1 MASDHARQ
9 RHEARLSRLDRI
21 KQEREARMARKKQ
34 ALSSDGGSSD
44 MKKAAI
50 QAALERVKR
59 KKQQADMT
67 PKNVDNLTP
76 EQQRLIAAA
85 DKRRQHKDDTE

>member
-1 MASDHARQ
+1 MASDLARH

-21 KQEREARMARKKQ
+21 KQERAARMTRKKQ
-34 ALSSDGGSSD
+34 ALSSDGGSSE

-50 QAALERVKR
+50 QAALDRVKH
-59 KKQQADMT
+59 KKEQAHMT

-76 EQQRLIAAA
+76 EQQQLIAAA
-85 DKRRQHKDDTE
+85 DKRRQQKNTTD